1 MKEKNRR
8 QLKKA
13 PPPKRVRSI
22 SFNKI
27 KESFFK
33 KPNPSLIILIK
44 TLGVV
49 FLFCFIAVVI
59 GLYMSS
65 RGDADFK
72 EINEIIE
79 TDINTELKMNTEMKA
94 VSAYIRKVSKTKSK
108 LISDYIAYSI
118 ITVSNKK
125 NISIDLIVG
134 LMYVESLFDPFA
146 ISTVGAKGLMQ
157 IYDKG
162 IGCIK
167 KTGKCKITF
176 DQSKIFNVK
185 YNIECGTEI
194 LIRKIDEINADR
206 NKKKKYKRAVLD
218 EALYRYVGGDSKYVD
233 NVNKMRNEFVVFFI
247 GFKTK

>member
-13 PPPKRVRSI
+13 PPPRTVQIFSYK
-22 SFNKI
+22 KI
-27 KESFFK
+27 KESISKINHSVLIKGFAVTCVFI
-33 KPNPSLIILIK
+33 SIVLIIGFYIA
-44 TLGVV
+44 TREDVV
-49 FLFCFIAVVI
+49 FKA
-59 GLYMSS
+59 S
-65 RGDADFK
+65 
-72 EINEIIE
+72 NEITE
-79 TDINTELKMNTEMKA
+79 TEVITDLKMNTEMKA

-108 LISDYIAYSI
+108 LISDYIAYSLV
-118 ITVSNKK
+118 TVSNKK

-146 ISTVGAKGLMQ
+146 ISPVGAKGLMQ

-185 YNIECGTEI
+185 YNIECGAEI
-194 LIRKIDEINADR
+194 LISKIDEINADR